1 MKTFIKKEGGEIV
14 KKTLKEIV
22 IRKNG
27 KQTFNPSEEMV
38 LADGWVE
45 YVAPTPVEPSEAILL
60 ERARQRKLRELHN
73 YDESKEVNNCV
84 IVYQGQEIDYW
95 ASKEERNDLKNAI
108 RDCMALGRITY
119 RLDLRDKGI
128 SVTIPCE
135 SLLQMMAV
143 LEVYAV
149 DCYNRTTD
157 HEFFIKSLETM
168 DEIEAYEFRGNGYPE
183 IPRFEL

>member
-1 MKTFIKKEGGEIV
+1 MKAYLKKEGDKLL

-22 IRKNG
+22 IKKDG

-45 YVAPTPVEPSEAILL
+45 YVAPAPVEPSEAILL

-84 IVYQGQEIDYW
+84 IVYQGQEIYYW
-95 ASKEERNDLKNAI
+95 ASKEERNDLKNAV
-108 RDCMALGRITY
+108 RDCITIGREIY
-119 RLDLRDKGI
+119 RLDLRDKKLSI
-128 SVTIPCE
+128 SLPCE
-135 SLLQMMAV
+135 QLLQMLAV
-143 LEVYAV
+143 LEVYAI

-157 HEFFIKSLETM
+157 HEFTIKTLSTI
-168 DEIEAYEFRGNGYPE
+168 DEIDAYTFKDGYPE
-183 IPRFEL
+183 QPKFEI

>member
-1 MKTFIKKEGGEIV
+1 MKRYEKQIDG
-14 KKTLKEIV
+14 KTVRKSLKEIV
-22 IRKNG
+22 VKKNG

-45 YVAPTPVEPSEAILL
+45 YVAPTPVEPSEIVLL
-60 ERARQRKLRELHN
+60 ERARRRKLRELHD

-95 ASKEERNDLKNAI
+95 AKPSERTDLKNAI
-108 RDCMALGRITY
+108 RDCIAIGRENY

-128 SVTIPCE
+128 SVVIPCE
-135 SLLQMMAV
+135 VLLLMLAQ
-143 LEVYAV
+143 LEVYAI

-157 HEFFIKSLETM
+157 HEFFIKSLTTR
-168 DEIEAYEFRGNGYPE
+168 DEIEAYEFRGNGYPQQL
-183 IPRFEL
+183 RFEL